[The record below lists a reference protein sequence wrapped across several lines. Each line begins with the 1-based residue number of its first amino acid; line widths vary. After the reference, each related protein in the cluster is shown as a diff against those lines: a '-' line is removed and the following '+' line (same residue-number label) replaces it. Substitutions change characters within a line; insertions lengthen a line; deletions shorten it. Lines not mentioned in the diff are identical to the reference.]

1 MTTPGGDLTREA
13 ESVLR
18 VLYRF
23 RARPVAG
30 DELMER
36 LFATTSEI
44 PLDPEG
50 VCRAIR
56 ELAGRGFVTIDAS
69 GKPDPG
75 FDFALVAITEAGRE
89 HITS

>member
-1 MTTPGGDLTREA
+1 MTPGGDLSREA

-23 RARPVAG
+23 RARAVAG

-50 VCRAIR
+50 VCRAIK
-56 ELAGRGFVTIDAS
+56 ELSGRGFVTLQKE
-69 GKPDPG
+69 GTPDPG
-75 FDFALVAITEAGRE
+75 FDFALVTITDAGRE
-89 HITS
+89 HVTA